1 MSEDILENIEKQ
13 IRGQEIAEPEVW
25 ALLIEIEK
33 LKTLRKIS
41 NNIEALEEVL
51 TYLNNNVYEIKVNG
65 RY

>member
-33 LKTLRKIS
+33 LKALRKIS